1 MKDKGYLLFAIDNS
15 EVDYSILAYACAL
28 TIKLTQPD
36 GYNNVTVVTNVKH
49 KFDDKIQIFDNIIE
63 YTGPIGMDCRSR
75 AYELSPYQRTVLL
88 DSDMLFLKPMDHY
101 WNQVEHLDLFIT
113 SSPQNYKGKSFSY
126 GHYRKV
132 FVDYDLPDVYNAWT
146 YFRKS
151 KQSEE
156 FFELVKLMTDN
167 PDPFIKKFLPSL
179 GLNNIPTDEA
189 FALSLCILGLED
201 QAVYSEWDFPRITH
215 MKPLVQGWKEYLV
228 DWTEKIRFS
237 LDQQGQI
244 KLGVWQQ
251 TELLHY
257 VDKNIITSDIIKTL
271 ESAYE
276 S

>member
-1 MKDKGYLLFAIDNS
+1 MKDKGYLLFAVDTKD
-15 EVDYSILAYACAL
+15 VDYSTLAYACAL
-28 TIKLTQPD
+28 TIKLTQPEEF
-36 GYNNVTVVTNVKH
+36 NNISIVTNSKD
-49 KFDDKIQIFDNIIE
+49 KFKERLQIFDNIIE
-63 YTGPIGMDCRSR
+63 YDGPRGMDCRSR
-75 AYELSPYQRTVLL
+75 AYDLSPYQKTVLL

-101 WNQVEHLDLFIT
+101 WKQVEHLDLFIT
-113 SSPQNYKGKSFSY
+113 SSPQNYKGNTFNY
-126 GHYRKV
+126 GPYRKA
-132 FVDYDLPDVYNAWT
+132 FVDYDLPDIYNAWT
-146 YFRKS
+146 YFNKS
-151 KQSEE
+151 EQAKE

-179 GLNNIPTDEA
+179 GSSNIPTDEA

-237 LDQQGQI
+237 LNQQGQV

-257 VDKNIITSDIIKTL
+257 VDKSIITDSIIKTL

>member
-1 MKDKGYLLFAIDNS
+1 MKDKGYLLFAIDTND
-15 EVDYSILAYACAL
+15 VDYSTLAYACAL
-28 TIKLTQPD
+28 TIKLTQPT
-36 GYNNVTVVTNVKH
+36 GYDNISVVTNVKD
-49 KFDDKIQIFDNIIE
+49 KFNNKIQVFDNIIE
-63 YTGPIGMDCRSR
+63 YQGPAGMDCRSR
-75 AYELSPYQRTVLL
+75 AYELSPYQRTILL

-101 WNQVEHLDLFIT
+101 WDQVEHIDLFIT

-132 FVDYDLPDVYNAWT
+132 FVDNNLPDVYNAWT
-146 YFRKS
+146 YFNKS
-151 KQSEE
+151 SQSEE

-167 PDPFIKKFLPSL
+167 PDPFIKKFLPGL

-201 QAVYSEWDFPRITH
+201 QAIYSEWDFPRITH

-228 DWTEKIRFS
+228 EWTEKLRVS
-237 LDQQGQI
+237 VNQQGRV

-257 VDKNIITSDIIKTL
+257 VDKTVITDDIIKTL

>member
-15 EVDYSILAYACAL
+15 EVEYSTLAYACAL

-36 GYNNVTVVTNVKH
+36 GYNNVTVITNAKH
-49 KFDDKIQIFDNIIE
+49 KFNDKIQIFDNIIE
-63 YTGPIGMDCRSR
+63 YTETIGMDCRSR

-88 DSDMLFLKPMDHY
+88 DSDMLFLKTMDHY
-101 WNQVEHLDLFIT
+101 WDQVTNLDLFIA
-113 SSPQNYKGKSFSY
+113 SSPQNYKGKSFNY
-126 GHYRKV
+126 GPYRKV
-132 FVDYDLPDVYNAWT
+132 FVDADLPDIYNAWT

-151 KQSEE
+151 EQAQE
-156 FFELVKLMTDN
+156 FFNLVKLMTDN

-179 GLNNIPTDEA
+179 GLSKIPTDEA

-201 QAVYSEWDFPRITH
+201 LAVYPEWDFPRITH

-228 DWTEKIRFS
+228 DWTEKIRM
-237 LDQQGQI
+237 LVDQQGHV

-257 VDKNIITSDIIKTL
+257 VDKTLVTDDIIKTL
-271 ESAYE
+271 ELAYE

>member
-1 MKDKGYLLFAIDNS
+1 MKDKGYLLFAINNND
-15 EVDYSILAYACAL
+15 VDYSKLAYACAL

-36 GYNNVTVVTNVKH
+36 EYNNVTVVTNSKH

-63 YTGPIGMDCRSR
+63 YTGPTGMDCRSR
-75 AYELSPYQRTVLL
+75 AYDISPYKRTVLL

-101 WNQVEHLDLFIT
+101 WDQVKHLDLFIA
-113 SSPQNYKGKSFSY
+113 SCPQNYKGTPFSY

-132 FVDYDLPDVYNAWT
+132 FVDCDLPDVYNAWT
-146 YFRKS
+146 YFNKS
-151 KQSEE
+151 SQSEE

-167 PDPFIKKFLPSL
+167 PEPFIKKFLPSL

-237 LDQQGQI
+237 LNQQGQI

-257 VDKNIITSDIIKTL
+257 VDKTIITEDIIKIL